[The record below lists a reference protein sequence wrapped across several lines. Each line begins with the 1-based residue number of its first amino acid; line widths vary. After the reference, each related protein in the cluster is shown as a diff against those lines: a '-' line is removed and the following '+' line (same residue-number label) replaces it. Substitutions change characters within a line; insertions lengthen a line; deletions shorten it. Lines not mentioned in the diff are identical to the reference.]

1 MPRAFVA
8 RTTFVF
14 ATASLFPTL
23 AYAGH
28 VPVVAYEVV
37 TQRCDAQTPLGEVLL
52 EEDGGNGSS
61 SYVSINAV
69 TFDPRGSFEVDAVAP
84 QPAALLPTAV
94 ADGAYPSAVEGA
106 IAVPLPG
113 PVWTGIIGLGTA
125 AWVNRRTKARGR
137 H

>member
-14 ATASLFPTL
+14 ATASLFPTP

-28 VPVVAYEVV
+28 VSVVAYEVM
-37 TQRCDAQTPLGEVLL
+37 TERCDAQTPVREMLL
-52 EEDGGNGSS
+52 DEDGDNGRS

-69 TFDPRGSFEVDAVAP
+69 TFDSRGSFEVDAVAP
-84 QPAALLPTAV
+84 QPAVLLPTAL
-94 ADGAYPSAVEGA
+94 ADGTYHPAAEGA

-125 AWVNRRTKARGR
+125 ALVNRRRRRRTC
-137 H
+137 